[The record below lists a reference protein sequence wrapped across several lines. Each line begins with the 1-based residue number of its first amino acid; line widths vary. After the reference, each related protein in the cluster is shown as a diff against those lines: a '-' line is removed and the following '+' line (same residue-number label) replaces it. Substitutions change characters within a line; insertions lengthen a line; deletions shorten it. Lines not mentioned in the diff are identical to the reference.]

1 MSYDTKTKIPAWIYI
16 ALITLIG
23 LNGYQWFTGN
33 NQKKEFKKQEAE
45 LFEQQKTSATL
56 ESDYEAAMASLEELR
71 SDNMAA
77 NELIDS
83 QKKELESQ
91 KKNINNLIWKSR
103 ELKRAKEE
111 ILSLNH
117 NVTAYISEINT
128 LKLENQSLID
138 SNTRLIAE
146 KTTLQTDLTKE
157 KAAVTQL
164 AEEKVV
170 LEEAKAKID
179 SENKVYGRQVDM
191 ASAIKLNSLVVEGRQ
206 DKGEGKSKEQKKVK
220 KLNFL
225 RTCILTETNMVVKP
239 GDQDIFIR
247 IISPQGE
254 TLFRED
260 LGSGVLTDKLSGEQ
274 LKYTLKGTID
284 YQNNDH
290 EACFDWTPE
299 MRLDKGNYTVQAY
312 HRDYEVGKGN
322 FKLK

>member
-1 MSYDTKTKIPAWIYI
+1 MSYDTKTKIPTWVYI
-16 ALITLIG
+16 ALVALLG

-33 NQKKEFKKQEAE
+33 AQKKEFKVQEAA

-103 ELKRAKEE
+103 ELKKAKEE

-128 LKLENQSLID
+128 LKRENATLKEN
-138 SNTRLIAE
+138 NTQLVAQN
-146 KTTLQTDLTKE
+146 TTLQTDLSNEKEVASKLAEDKVMLQEQKE
-157 KAAVTQL
+157 K
-164 AEEKVV
+164 
-170 LEEAKAKID
+170 IN

-225 RTCILTETNMVVKP
+225 RTCIKTETNMVVKP
-239 GDQDIFIR
+239 GVQDIYIR
-247 IISPQGE
+247 IVSPLGE
-254 TLFRED
+254 TLYRED
-260 LGSGVLTDKLSGEQ
+260 LGSGILTDKLSGEQ
-274 LKYTLKGTID
+274 IKYTLKGTID
-284 YQNNDH
+284 YQNDDH
-290 EACFDWTPE
+290 EACFDWSPE
-299 MRLDKGNYTVQAY
+299 MRLDKGNYTVNAY
-312 HRDYEVGKGN
+312 HRDYEVGKGD